1 MFDANP
7 LSGNAP
13 YFILLLCLTPDDFT
27 CQGESA
33 ATQWP
38 MGQLKKLFISN
49 TANQQHC
56 GLIQYVHILIAEW
69 VKSILSSI
77 TNSKTAYI

>member
-1 MFDANP
+1 MHP
-7 LSGNAP
+7 YAP
-13 YFILLLCLTPDDFT
+13 YIILLLCPTPDDFT

-33 ATQWP
+33 ATQGP
-38 MGQLKKLFISN
+38 MGQLKKFISN
-49 TANQQHC
+49 TANQQHG